1 MDENM
6 DIDQLNMS
14 IDQLEDEILKRQD
27 EIHDLR
33 RKREY
38 AKNQSLNQLVEKIVE
53 KIVKDKLYQNED
65 LKEKYIY
72 TTVDP
77 KMVPEGV
84 ILENCDV
91 DEDWY
96 LDVTGIR
103 DDESDVL
110 SITFN
115 IKYDRELRELMNQ
128 NWDALDSQSESIRYK
143 KEKLHLLRCCTNKM
157 QHLGGCFLLGGEN
170 NK

>member
-6 DIDQLNMS
+6 DINQLNMD
-14 IDQLEDEILKRQD
+14 IDHLEDEILKRRD
-27 EIHDLR
+27 EIRDLVK
-33 RKREY
+33 KREY
-38 AKNQSLNQLVEKIVE
+38 ARNQALNQLVEKIVE

-77 KMVPEGV
+77 KMIPEGV

-91 DEDWY
+91 DEDWQ
-96 LDVTGIR
+96 LDTTRIE
-103 DDESDVL
+103 DDESEVL

-115 IKYDRELRELMNQ
+115 IKYDRELREIMNQ
-128 NWDALDSQSESIRYK
+128 DWNALGS
-143 KEKLHLLRCCTNKM
+143 
-157 QHLGGCFLLGGEN
+157 
-170 NK
+170 

>member
-6 DIDQLNMS
+6 DIDQLNMD
-14 IDQLEDEILKRQD
+14 IDQLEDEILKRRD
-27 EIHDLR
+27 EIRDLVK
-33 RKREY
+33 KREY

-91 DEDWY
+91 DEGWY
-96 LDVTGIR
+96 LDATGIR

-115 IKYDRELRELMNQ
+115 IKYDRELRDIMNQ
-128 NWDALDSQSESIRYK
+128 DWNALDS
-143 KEKLHLLRCCTNKM
+143 
-157 QHLGGCFLLGGEN
+157 
-170 NK
+170 

>member
-38 AKNQSLNQLVEKIVE
+38 AKNQSLNQLVKKIVE

-128 NWDALDSQSESIRYK
+128 NWDALDS
-143 KEKLHLLRCCTNKM
+143 
-157 QHLGGCFLLGGEN
+157 
-170 NK
+170 

>member
-6 DIDQLNMS
+6 DIDQLNMD
-14 IDQLEDEILKRQD
+14 IDQLEDEILKRRD
-27 EIHDLR
+27 EIRDLVK
-33 RKREY
+33 KRGY
-38 AKNQSLNQLVEKIVE
+38 ARNQALNQLVEKIVE

-91 DEDWY
+91 DEGWY
-96 LDVTGIR
+96 LDATGIR

-115 IKYDRELRELMNQ
+115 IKYDRELRDIMNQ
-128 NWDALDSQSESIRYK
+128 DWNALDS
-143 KEKLHLLRCCTNKM
+143 
-157 QHLGGCFLLGGEN
+157 
-170 NK
+170 

>member
-6 DIDQLNMS
+6 DIDQLNMD
-14 IDQLEDEILKRQD
+14 IDHLEDEILKRRE
-27 EIHDLR
+27 EIRDLVK
-33 RKREY
+33 KRES
-38 AKNQSLNQLVEKIVE
+38 ARNHALNQVVEKIVE

-65 LKEKYIY
+65 LKEKYIH

-77 KMVPEGV
+77 KMIPEGV

-96 LDVTGIR
+96 LDTTRID
-103 DDESDVL
+103 DDESEVL

-115 IKYDRELRELMNQ
+115 IKYDRELREIMNQ
-128 NWDALDSQSESIRYK
+128 DWNALGS
-143 KEKLHLLRCCTNKM
+143 
-157 QHLGGCFLLGGEN
+157 
-170 NK
+170 

>member
-6 DIDQLNMS
+6 DIDQLNMD
-14 IDQLEDEILKRQD
+14 IDHLEDEILKRRD
-27 EIHDLR
+27 EIRDLVK
-33 RKREY
+33 KRES
-38 AKNQSLNQLVEKIVE
+38 ARNNALNQVVEKIVE

-91 DEDWY
+91 DEDWQ
-96 LDVTGIR
+96 LDTARIE
-103 DDESDVL
+103 DDESEVL

-115 IKYDRELRELMNQ
+115 IKYDRELREIMNQ
-128 NWDALDSQSESIRYK
+128 DWNALGS
-143 KEKLHLLRCCTNKM
+143 
-157 QHLGGCFLLGGEN
+157 
-170 NK
+170 

>member
-6 DIDQLNMS
+6 DIDQLNMN
-14 IDQLEDEILKRQD
+14 IDHLEDEILKRRD
-27 EIHDLR
+27 EIRDLVK
-33 RKREY
+33 KRES
-38 AKNQSLNQLVEKIVE
+38 ARNHALNQVVEKIVE

-91 DEDWY
+91 DEDWQ
-96 LDVTGIR
+96 LDTTRID
-103 DDESDVL
+103 DDESEVL

-115 IKYDRELRELMNQ
+115 IKYDRELRNIMNQ
-128 NWDALDSQSESIRYK
+128 DWNALGS
-143 KEKLHLLRCCTNKM
+143 
-157 QHLGGCFLLGGEN
+157 
-170 NK
+170 